1 MTVDM
6 AFLANELHA
15 SFCFDASISSIV
27 TGGINATPTKIRV
40 NPYVGSVEEVC
51 AMVKDRSE
59 ICLAVVDTVGK
70 YHHALYRHMYK
81 DFVDPR
87 ALDQLLT
94 SGIDIICLTNNL
106 IVTHGINTIP
116 NCAAKLAKR
125 RRIKCK

>member
-1 MTVDM
+1 M

-27 TGGINATPTKIRV
+27 TGGTKIRV

-70 YHHALYRHMYK
+70 YHHLYTDTCIK
-81 DFVDPR
+81 TF
-87 ALDQLLT
+87 Q
-94 SGIDIICLTNNL
+94 
-106 IVTHGINTIP
+106 THVHSIN
-116 NCAAKLAKR
+116 C
-125 RRIKCK
+125 

>member
-1 MTVDM
+1 M

-40 NPYVGSVEEVC
+40 NPYAGSVEEVC

-70 YHHALYRHMYK
+70 YHHLYTDTCIK
-81 DFVDPR
+81 TF
-87 ALDQLLT
+87 Q
-94 SGIDIICLTNNL
+94 
-106 IVTHGINTIP
+106 THVHSIN
-116 NCAAKLAKR
+116 C
-125 RRIKCK
+125 